1 MIRTLGVLPV
11 FPVVSVRLCEGP
23 EAVREGC
30 HKGLGQARLLKCGDY
45 FVYPSE
51 KLMSELPDDVSSVP
65 ENRAY
70 LKVTNCRDARPHVPT
85 DQERTGTP
93 PGRQER
99 AKQWR
104 QAVTNCKSYLS
115 PVVLDWD
122 GPVG

>member
-1 MIRTLGVLPV
+1 
-11 FPVVSVRLCEGP
+11 
-23 EAVREGC
+23 
-30 HKGLGQARLLKCGDY
+30 
-45 FVYPSE
+45 
-51 KLMSELPDDVSSVP
+51 MSELPDDVSSVP

-122 GPVG
+122 GPTPFDWIIKLCCVSCRVCGWACAKG

>member
-1 MIRTLGVLPV
+1 
-11 FPVVSVRLCEGP
+11 
-23 EAVREGC
+23 
-30 HKGLGQARLLKCGDY
+30 
-45 FVYPSE
+45 
-51 KLMSELPDDVSSVP
+51 MSELPDDVSSVP

-70 LKVTNCRDARPHVPT
+70 LKVTNCPLRATTRA
-85 DQERTGTP
+85 EGSGTNRNAA